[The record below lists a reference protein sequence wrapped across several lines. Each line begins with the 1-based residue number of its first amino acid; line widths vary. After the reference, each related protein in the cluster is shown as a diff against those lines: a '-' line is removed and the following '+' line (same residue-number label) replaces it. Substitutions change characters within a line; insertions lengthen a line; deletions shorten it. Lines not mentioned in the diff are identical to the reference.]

1 MTDELEKGKELLQGI
16 EERTWKD
23 VEYSCREC
31 GNSWISLEYLKEFHK
46 EEFAAWDNKDWIR
59 IQKTVVLNFW
69 RTRDYPNDFDPI
81 PHICPTCNSDLS
93 TETLEGNLTVEKTDK
108 EEEPADYIKQISVLA
123 PVGYSKID
131 IR

>member
-16 EERTWKD
+16 EDRTWKD

-31 GNSWISLEYLKEFHK
+31 ENSWISLEYLKEFHK
-46 EEFAAWDNKDWIR
+46 KDFSEWNNKDWIR

-69 RTRDYPNDFDPI
+69 RTRDYPNDFSPI
-81 PHICPTCNSDLS
+81 PQICPICNSDLS
-93 TETLEGNLTVEKTDK
+93 TETLEGSLTVQKTEK
-108 EEEPADYIKQISVLA
+108 EEESGDYIKQLSVLA